1 MRAILLWPPPQFQ
14 KRFVVRS
21 ARNAEFFRSER
32 PWAAI
37 QISAHDDF
45 PMPDAENRVGL
56 LRLVFEDTEEPD
68 TPASFT
74 AALASEILAFVEQMW
89 DQVEVF
95 LIHCEV
101 GLSRS
106 PAVAAALCQIYYQHD
121 SGWFESIFPNRLVY
135 RLLVETH
142 ACRRAARL
150 PRA

>member
-1 MRAILLWPPPQFQ
+1 
-14 KRFVVRS
+14 
-21 ARNAEFFRSER
+21 
-32 PWAAI
+32 
-37 QISAHDDF
+37 
-45 PMPDAENRVGL
+45 MPDAENRVGL

>member
-1 MRAILLWPPPQFQ
+1 
-14 KRFVVRS
+14 
-21 ARNAEFFRSER
+21 
-32 PWAAI
+32 
-37 QISAHDDF
+37 
-45 PMPDAENRVGL
+45 MPDAENRVGL

-121 SGWFESIFPNRLVY
+121 GPKTAPNACVPTAVIHPCSSIATAMP
-135 RLLVETH
+135 T
-142 ACRRAARL
+142 
-150 PRA
+150 